1 MGMKLEFHGAAGGVT
16 GSHMVLHARDLRIG
30 IDAGLFQG
38 GDTDRNQ
45 DGFGHDPN
53 RLKAMILTHAHVD
66 HSGRIPL
73 FINEGFKGS
82 VYCTHATRDLCQIML
97 QDSAHL
103 MEEAAERERRHARDM
118 KRPPR
123 PPLYTRGDAERAV
136 RQFRSLDYS
145 KRFNI
150 GDISVRFSDAGH
162 ILGSTIVE
170 MDIGKKRLVFS
181 GDLGRPD
188 TPILRDPQRVDEA
201 DWLVL
206 ESTYGDLDH
215 ERMPDRGKRL
225 FDIVLETVDQ
235 GGNVIIP
242 AFAIGR
248 TQEILYEL
256 NPFAEAGKLSGVKCF
271 VDSPMAISAS
281 EIYRRHPECF
291 DEETLGLISRG
302 DSPLEFPGMEYALSR
317 DKSKAINE
325 LKEPHIVISASGMC
339 TGGRVLHHL
348 MQNIE
353 RKESTILCVGY
364 QAEGTLGRRML
375 DGIKSVQIM
384 NHEFDVRARI
394 ESMDAFSAHAGRS
407 EILEWL
413 RAFRSFPGQ
422 VFLNHGEERA
432 AETLAEA
439 IRSEFGARVSIA
451 EMNQSFSL

>member
-206 ESTYGDLDH
+206 ESTYCDNPGIRHRQDPGD
-215 ERMPDRGKRL
+215 
-225 FDIVLETVDQ
+225 
-235 GGNVIIP
+235 
-242 AFAIGR
+242 
-248 TQEILYEL
+248 
-256 NPFAEAGKLSGVKCF
+256 
-271 VDSPMAISAS
+271 
-281 EIYRRHPECF
+281 
-291 DEETLGLISRG
+291 
-302 DSPLEFPGMEYALSR
+302 PL
-317 DKSKAINE
+317 
-325 LKEPHIVISASGMC
+325 
-339 TGGRVLHHL
+339 
-348 MQNIE
+348 
-353 RKESTILCVGY
+353 
-364 QAEGTLGRRML
+364 
-375 DGIKSVQIM
+375 
-384 NHEFDVRARI
+384 
-394 ESMDAFSAHAGRS
+394 
-407 EILEWL
+407 
-413 RAFRSFPGQ
+413 
-422 VFLNHGEERA
+422 
-432 AETLAEA
+432 
-439 IRSEFGARVSIA
+439 
-451 EMNQSFSL
+451 

>member
-1 MGMKLEFHGAAGGVT
+1 MKLEFYGAAGGVT
-16 GSHMVLHARDLRIG
+16 GSHMILHRQDFRIG

-38 GDTDRNQ
+38 VDTDRNQ
-45 DGFGHDPN
+45 DGFGHDPK
-53 RLKAMILTHAHVD
+53 RLKAMILTHAHID

-73 FINEGFKGS
+73 LINEGFKGS
-82 VYCTHATRDLCQIML
+82 VYSTHATKDLCHIML

-103 MEEAAERERRHARDM
+103 MEEAAERERRHAREM
-118 KRPPR
+118 RRPAR
-123 PPLYTRGDAERAV
+123 TPLYTREDAERAML
-136 RQFRSLDYS
+136 QFKSVDYF
-145 KRFNI
+145 KKFNI
-150 GDISVRFSDAGH
+150 GDISVRLIDAGH
-162 ILGSTIVE
+162 ILGSTIIE
-170 MDIGKKRLVFS
+170 MHIGKKRLVFS

-206 ESTYGDLDH
+206 ESTYGDRDH

-225 FDIVLETVDQ
+225 LEIVLETVER

-256 NPFAEAGKLSGVKCF
+256 NPFAEAGKLSGVRCF
-271 VDSPMAISAS
+271 VDSPMAISAA

-291 DEETLGLISRG
+291 DQETLALIKRG
-302 DSPLEFPGMEYALSR
+302 DSPLEFPGMEYAR
-317 DKSKAINE
+317 TREESKAINE

-364 QAEGTLGRRML
+364 QADGTLGRRML
-375 DGIKSVQIM
+375 EGVKSVQIM

-394 ESMDAFSAHAGRS
+394 ESMDSFSAHAGKS

-413 RAFRSFPGQ
+413 RAFGSFPGQ
-422 VFLNHGEERA
+422 VILNHGENGATED
-432 AETLAEA
+432 LAEA
-439 IRSEFGARVSIA
+439 IRSEFGVRVDIA
-451 EMNQSFSL
+451 EMNHSFSLE

>member
-215 ERMPDRGKRL
+215 ERMPDRGKR
-225 FDIVLETVDQ
+225 
-235 GGNVIIP
+235 P
-242 AFAIGR
+242 
-248 TQEILYEL
+248 QEILYEL

-451 EMNQSFSL
+451 KMNQSFSL